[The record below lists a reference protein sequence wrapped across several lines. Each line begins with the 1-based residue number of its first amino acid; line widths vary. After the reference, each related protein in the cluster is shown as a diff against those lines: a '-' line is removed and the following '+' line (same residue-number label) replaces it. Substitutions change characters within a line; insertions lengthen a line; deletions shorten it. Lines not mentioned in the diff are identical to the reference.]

1 MPNSHNKEEVKIL
14 TKKIK
19 DATAIYFA
27 EYHGLNVKDITSLRG
42 LFFEKNIEF
51 RVSKNTLLKIACK
64 NNNFNKIDEFLT
76 GSTAVAFSYD
86 DPSLP
91 AKVFKDFTKERDLPS
106 VKGIIFDGSIMDG
119 KQFDKIANMPSKKE
133 LLSKLAMLLVSPML
147 KFALTVKSPMHDLV
161 NILNQLKGNK
171 D

>member
-1 MPNSHNKEEVKIL
+1 MPNSQNKEEVKVL
-14 TKKIK
+14 TDKIK

-27 EYHGLNVKDITSLRG
+27 EYHGLNVEDITSLRS

-64 NNNFNKIDEFLT
+64 NNNYNEIDEFLT
-76 GSTAVAFSYD
+76 GSTAVAFAYD

-106 VKGIIFDGSIMDG
+106 VKGIIFDG
-119 KQFDKIANMPSKKE
+119 
-133 LLSKLAMLLVSPML
+133 
-147 KFALTVKSPMHDLV
+147 
-161 NILNQLKGNK
+161 NILMVSSLIK
-171 D
+171 

>member
-1 MPNSHNKEEVKIL
+1 MPNSQNKEEVKVL
-14 TKKIK
+14 TDKIK

-27 EYHGLNVKDITSLRG
+27 EYHGLNVEDITSLRS

-64 NNNFNKIDEFLT
+64 NNNYNEIDEFLT
-76 GSTAVAFSYD
+76 GSTAVAFAYD

-106 VKGIIFDGSIMDG
+106 VKGIIFDGNILDG
-119 KQFDKIANMPSKKE
+119 KQFDKIANLPSKEE
-133 LLSKLAMLLVSPML
+133 LMSKLVMLLGSSIL
-147 KFALTVKSPMHDLV
+147 NFALTVKSTLLYFV
-161 NILNQLKGNK
+161 NILSSIKGR
-171 D
+171 

>member
-1 MPNSHNKEEVKIL
+1 MPNSQNKEEVKIL
-14 TKKIK
+14 TEKIK
-19 DATAIYFA
+19 DATAVYFA
-27 EYHGLNVKDITSLRG
+27 EYHGLNVEDMTELRG

-64 NNNFNKIDEFLT
+64 NNNFNEIDKFLT
-76 GSTAVAFSYD
+76 GSTAVAFAYD

-106 VKGIIFDGSIMDG
+106 VKGIIFDGDILGG
-119 KQFDKIANMPSKKE
+119 KQFDKIANLPSKDE
-133 LLSKLAMLLVSPML
+133 LLSKLAMLLSGPML
-147 KFALTVKSPMHDLV
+147 KFATTVNSPMHDFV
-161 NILNQLKGNK
+161 NILNQLKDKK

>member
-1 MPNSHNKEEVKIL
+1 MPNSQNKEEVKVL
-14 TKKIK
+14 TDKIK

-27 EYHGLNVKDITSLRG
+27 EYHGLNVEDITSLRS

-64 NNNFNKIDEFLT
+64 NNNYNEIDEFLT
-76 GSTAVAFSYD
+76 GSTAVAFAYD

-106 VKGIIFDGSIMDG
+106 VKGIIFDGNILDG
-119 KQFDKIANMPSKKE
+119 KQFDKIANLPSREE
-133 LLSKLAMLLVSPML
+133 LLSKFVMLLGSPML
-147 KFALTVKSPMHDLV
+147 NFALTVKSPMHDFV
-161 NILNQLKGNK
+161 NILNQLKDKK

>member
-1 MPNSHNKEEVKIL
+1 MPNSQNKEEVKVL
-14 TKKIK
+14 TDKIK

-27 EYHGLNVKDITSLRG
+27 EYHGLNVEDITSLRS

-64 NNNFNKIDEFLT
+64 NNNYNEIDEFLT
-76 GSTAVAFSYD
+76 GSTAVAFAYD

-106 VKGIIFDGSIMDG
+106 VKGIIFDGNIFDG
-119 KQFDKIANMPSKKE
+119 KQFDKIANLPSKEE
-133 LLSKLAMLLVSPML
+133 LLSKLVMLLGSSILIML
-147 KFALTVKSPMHDLV
+147 IAIVEGGGV
-161 NILNQLKGNK
+161 Y
-171 D
+171 